1 MRDRHRIG
9 CLMLCA
15 MLMLHPVPA
24 SAQSPNRPRAPFR
37 ESVSLQTSNAVT
49 KKLGIAREYLNNRK
63 WDEAVEVITELADT
77 AGDSLTPV
85 SAGRYVNVRVY
96 CNLLL
101 AGLPPE
107 GLAVYRSRV
116 DPQVENRLQA
126 ARRSRDPRL
135 LKRILRKGFASSY
148 GDEALFLLGQ
158 WAWERGDLAR
168 AREYWEGMLPLS
180 AETRPGRP
188 LPVLRFPDTD
198 FDRPSILAR
207 LILCDLFLGDRRRA
221 GRELDV
227 LREEFPQARGQLAG
241 RKGNLVGIL
250 ESVITES
257 GAWSRP
263 AQSAS
268 VRTFGGNARRNTA
281 VPEAV
286 DVGGPRWSVPLP
298 EDQWTSAG
306 EESSARRREPLSYH
320 PVVSGERVFLNDA
333 LRIYAWNLETGKPAW
348 PANPDTSSGA
358 DPTEA
363 VIYPPVPDHRD
374 PPPSR
379 TGIGVPHYTL
389 TLHGGRL
396 YARMGP
402 PVTGRSEGERRHL
415 TSDLVCL
422 DVAGGQG
429 KLLWTVS
436 ADALAL
442 DGRGWAFDG
451 SPVVDSGRVY
461 VPVRRIHPQTQLQV
475 ACLDAE
481 TGRLVWSQEVCTA
494 VTRIPEKYN
503 LVGHHVLTLADGTLF
518 YSTDTGAIAALDAE
532 TGLLRWV
539 VTYESRVPE
548 DPEVMGDP
556 AERGLKPPVYHRG
569 TVFASPN
576 DTDAVMAI
584 DAGTGLLKWQRE
596 LPDRIRHILGV
607 GAGRLIV
614 SGDSLWGL
622 EVETGRRVWGAP
634 VHDPE
639 FFGHGRGVLV
649 GETVWWPTRETIE
662 IRSQRTGQPVMRQP
676 INLRMKGAGGG
687 NLAIAGDALIAAGAD
702 RLIVFS
708 ETGRAAESPVP
719 TLPRL
724 TERRNIRTIT
734 SGRTG
739 RR

>member
-1 MRDRHRIG
+1 MTRIPHRIC
-9 CLMLCA
+9 CLVLYA
-15 MLMLHPVPA
+15 ALVLPA
-24 SAQSPNRPRAPFR
+24 GTVSGQSPSSPRPPFR
-37 ESVSLQTSNAVT
+37 ETVSLTTNNAAT
-49 KKLGIAREYLNNRK
+49 KKLGIAREYLANRK
-63 WDEAVEVITELADT
+63 WDEAVEMLTDLADT
-77 AGDSLTPV
+77 AGDSLTSV
-85 SAGRYVNVRVY
+85 SPGRYVNVRVY

-107 GLAVYRSRV
+107 GLAVYRSQV
-116 DPQVENRLQA
+116 DPQMENRLQA

-135 LKRILRKGFASSY
+135 LKRILREAFASSY

-158 WAWERGDLAR
+158 RAWERGDLAR

-227 LREEFPQARGQLAG
+227 LREEFPQARGHLAG
-241 RKGNLVGIL
+241 REGNLVGIL
-250 ESVITES
+250 EGVIAES

-263 AQSAS
+263 AQSPS
-268 VRTFGGNARRNTA
+268 VRTFAGNARRNA
-281 VPEAV
+281 SVPEGV
-286 DVGGPRWSVPLP
+286 DVGGSRWSVPLP
-298 EDQWTSAG
+298 ANRWTSAG
-306 EESSARRREPLSYH
+306 EKSFARMREPLSYH
-320 PVVSGERVFLNDA
+320 PVVSGKRVFLNDA

-348 PANPDTSSGA
+348 PATPDASPEA

-379 TGIGVPHYTL
+379 TGVGVPHYTL
-389 TLHGGRL
+389 TLHEGRL

-402 PVTGRSEGERRHL
+402 PVTGRSQGELRNF

-436 ADALAL
+436 TEALAL
-442 DGRGWAFDG
+442 DGQGWAFEG
-451 SPVVDSGRVY
+451 SPVVEAGRVY

-494 VTRIPEKYN
+494 VPRIPEEYH
-503 LVGHHVLTLADGTLF
+503 LVGHHMLTLADGTLF
-518 YSTDTGAIAALDAE
+518 YSTDIGAIAALEAE

-539 VTYESRVPE
+539 VTYESRVPD
-548 DPEVMGDP
+548 DPEVMSDP

-576 DTDAVMAI
+576 DTDAVLAI
-584 DAGTGLLKWQRE
+584 DAETGLLKWRRE

-622 EVETGRRVWGAP
+622 EVGTGRPVWGAP

-639 FFGHGRGVLV
+639 FFGYGRGVLV
-649 GETVWWPTRETIE
+649 GQTVWWPTRERIE
-662 IRSQRTGQPVMRQP
+662 IRSQRTGRPVMRQP
-676 INLRMKGAGGG
+676 INLRMRGAGGG
-687 NLAIAGDALIAAGAD
+687 NLTVAGDALIVAGAD
-702 RLIVFS
+702 RLVVFS
-708 ETGRAAESPVP
+708 GTGRAADQPPAP
-719 TLPRL
+719 TRPRL
-724 TERRNIRTIT
+724 TERRKIRRIV
-734 SGRTG
+734 SGR
-739 RR
+739 R